1 MIRTLL
7 VRGMVVGVIA
17 GLLTFGI
24 AKIFGEPQVDKAI
37 AFESEMDAVKEAQAH
52 MAADANATAG
62 ATASTGTAAQAMDDM
77 ANMANGTAANDAA
90 SHSHG
95 DEEEELVSRK
105 NQASWGLL
113 TATLTYGAA
122 FGGIFA
128 LVYAFALGRIQGVS
142 PRGLAALLALA
153 AFITIALAPMLKYP
167 ANPPAV
173 GNPDT
178 IGPRTGLYLSMLVIS
193 IGAMISA
200 VLTGRGLARKHGL
213 WTASLAGG
221 ALFIAIVVVAQL
233 VLPDVQEVPDN
244 FPAVVLWRFR
254 VANLGMQAT
263 LWTTMG
269 LLFGYLTE
277 RSFQTRSAVLRP
289 AH

>member
-17 GLLTFGI
+17 GLLQFGI
-24 AKIFGEPQVDKAI
+24 GKIFGEPQVDKAI

-52 MAADANATAG
+52 MAADANAG
-62 ATASTGTAAQAMDDM
+62 AATGSTTQAM
-77 ANMANGTAANDAA
+77 ANMANGAPANDAA
-90 SHSHG
+90 SHSHDGG
-95 DEEEELVSRK
+95 DEELVSRK

-113 TATLTYGAA
+113 TGTLTYGAA

-128 LVYAFALGRIQGVS
+128 LVYAFALGRVGGVS

-153 AFITIALAPMLKYP
+153 AFITISVVPDLKYP

-173 GNPDT
+173 GNADT

-193 IGAMISA
+193 IGAMVSA
-200 VLTGRGLARKHGL
+200 VLTGRGLMRKHGL

-233 VLPDVQEVPDN
+233 VLPDVQEVPDQ

-254 VANLGMQAT
+254 IANLGMQAT
-263 LWTTMG
+263 LWATMG

-277 RSFQTRSAVLRP
+277 RSFQARTAVLLP

>member
-1 MIRTLL
+1 MLRTLL

-24 AKIFGEPQVDKAI
+24 GKIFGEPQVDKAI
-37 AFESEMDAVKEAQAH
+37 AFESEMDAVKAAQQH
-52 MAADANATAG
+52 MAADANAAP
-62 ATASTGTAAQAMDDM
+62 STGQTGDTM
-77 ANMANGTAANDAA
+77 AGMAGTGGDAA
-90 SHSHG
+90 GHSHG
-95 DEEEELVSRK
+95 GEEEELVSRPV
-105 NQASWGLL
+105 QASWGLL
-113 TATLTYGAA
+113 TATVVYGAS

-128 LVYAFALGRIQGVS
+128 LVYAFALGRFTGVG

-153 AFITIALAPMLKYP
+153 AFIAIVLAPALKYP

-178 IGPRTGLYLSMLVIS
+178 IGPRTGLYLAMIVIS
-193 IGAMISA
+193 IGAMVSA
-200 VLTGRGLARKHGL
+200 ILVGRGLFRKHGL
-213 WTASLAGG
+213 WAAVISGG
-221 ALFIAIVVVAQL
+221 ALYIAVVLIAQL
-233 VLPDVQEVPDN
+233 ILPDVQEVPEN
-244 FPAVVLWRFR
+244 FPALVLWRFR
-254 VANLGMQAT
+254 MANVGIQAV

-277 RSFQTRSAVLRP
+277 RSFQAGRAVLRT

>member
-24 AKIFGEPQVDKAI
+24 GKIFGEPQVDKAI
-37 AFESEMDAVKEAQAH
+37 AFESEMDAVKEAQQQ
-52 MAADANATAG
+52 MASTASGTAG
-62 ATASTGTAAQAMDDM
+62 ASTTQAGDAMAGM
-77 ANMANGTAANDAA
+77 ANMADAGSA
-90 SHSHG
+90 THDHG
-95 DEEEELVSRK
+95 DEELVSRK
-105 NQASWGLL
+105 MQASWGLL
-113 TATLTYGAA
+113 TATVVYGAA

-128 LVYAFALGRIQGVS
+128 LVYAFALGRIGGVS

-153 AFITIALAPMLKYP
+153 AFVAITVAPMLKYP
-167 ANPPAV
+167 ANPPSV
-173 GNPDT
+173 GNPET
-178 IGPRTGLYLSMLVIS
+178 IGPRTGLYLSMIVIS

-200 VLTGRGLARKHGL
+200 VLTGRSLLRKHGL

-233 VLPDVQEVPDN
+233 VLPDVQEVPEQ

-254 VANLGMQAT
+254 IANLGMQAT
-263 LWTTMG
+263 LWGSMG

-277 RSFQTRSAVLRP
+277 RSLQVRSGMLRP

>member
-24 AKIFGEPQVDKAI
+24 GKIFGEPQVDKAI
-37 AFESEMDAVKEAQAH
+37 AFESEMDAVKAAQQH
-52 MAADANATAG
+52 MAADANAAP
-62 ATASTGTAAQAMDDM
+62 STGQTGDTM
-77 ANMANGTAANDAA
+77 AGMAGTGGDAA
-90 SHSHG
+90 GHSHG
-95 DEEEELVSRK
+95 GEEEELVSRPV
-105 NQASWGLL
+105 QSSWGLL
-113 TATLTYGAA
+113 TATLVYGAA

-128 LVYAFALGRIQGVS
+128 LVYAFALGRIGGVS

-153 AFITIALAPMLKYP
+153 AFVAIALAPMLKYP

-200 VLTGRGLARKHGL
+200 VLTGRGLMRKHGL
-213 WTASLAGG
+213 WTASIAAG
-221 ALFIAIVVVAQL
+221 ALFIAIIVVAQL
-233 VLPDVQEVPDN
+233 ALPDVQEVPDQ

-254 VANLGMQAT
+254 IANLAMQAT

-277 RSFQTRSAVLRP
+277 RSFQTSRAVLRP

>member
-37 AFESEMDAVKEAQAH
+37 AFESEMDAVKEAQAKL
-52 MAADANATAG
+52 AASANST
-62 ATASTGTAAQAMDDM
+62 TGTTTSAAEAGDAM
-77 ANMANGTAANDAA
+77 ANMAGTDADA
-90 SHSHG
+90 HDHDG
-95 DEEEELVSRK
+95 EEELVSRK
-105 NQASWGLL
+105 MQASWGLL

-128 LVYAFALGRIQGVS
+128 LVYAFALGRIGGVS

-153 AFITIALAPMLKYP
+153 AFITISVVPSLKYP

-173 GNPDT
+173 GDPDT

-193 IGAMISA
+193 IGAMISSIL
-200 VLTGRGLARKHGL
+200 VSRGLVRKHGL
-213 WTASLAGG
+213 WTASLTGG
-221 ALFIAIVVVAQL
+221 ALFIAIVLVAQL
-233 VLPDVQEVPDN
+233 LLPDVQEVPDQ
-244 FPAVVLWRFR
+244 FPAIVLWRFR
-254 VANLGMQAT
+254 IANLGMQAT

-277 RSFQTRSAVLRP
+277 RSFQVRAGVLRP

>member
-24 AKIFGEPQVDKAI
+24 GKIFGEPQVDKAI
-37 AFESEMDAVKEAQAH
+37 AFESEMDAVKAAQQH
-52 MAADANATAG
+52 MAADANAAP
-62 ATASTGTAAQAMDDM
+62 STGQTGDTM
-77 ANMANGTAANDAA
+77 AGMAGTGGDAA
-90 SHSHG
+90 GHSHG
-95 DEEEELVSRK
+95 GEEEELVSRPV
-105 NQASWGLL
+105 QASWGLL
-113 TATLTYGAA
+113 TATLVYGAA

-128 LVYAFALGRIQGVS
+128 LVYAFALGRIGGVS

-153 AFITIALAPMLKYP
+153 AFVAIALAPMLKYP

-200 VLTGRGLARKHGL
+200 VLTGRGLMRKHGL
-213 WTASLAGG
+213 WTASIAAG
-221 ALFIAIVVVAQL
+221 ALFIAIIVVAQL
-233 VLPDVQEVPDN
+233 ALPDVQEVPDQ

-254 VANLGMQAT
+254 IANLAMQAT

-277 RSFQTRSAVLRP
+277 RSFQTSRAVLRP

>member
-37 AFESEMDAVKEAQAH
+37 AFESEMDAVKEAQAQ
-52 MAADANATAG
+52 M
-62 ATASTGTAAQAMDDM
+62 ASTANSSSSAASTSQAGDAM
-77 ANMANGTAANDAA
+77 ANMTNMAGVSSDT
-90 SHSHG
+90 HG
-95 DEEEELVSRK
+95 DEELVSRK
-105 NQASWGLL
+105 MQASWGLL

-128 LVYAFALGRIQGVS
+128 LVYAFALGRIGGVS

-153 AFITIALAPMLKYP
+153 AFVTISVVPDLKYP

-200 VLTGRGLARKHGL
+200 VLTGRSLVRKHGL

-233 VLPDVQEVPDN
+233 VLPDVQEVPDQ
-244 FPAVVLWRFR
+244 FPAIVLWRFR
-254 VANLGMQAT
+254 IANLGMQAT
-263 LWTTMG
+263 LWATMG

-277 RSFQTRSAVLRP
+277 RSFQARSAVLRP

>member
-17 GLLTFGI
+17 GLLQFGI

-37 AFESEMDAVKEAQAH
+37 AFESEMDAVKEAQEH
-52 MAADANATAG
+52 MAADANSGG
-62 ATASTGTAAQAMDDM
+62 AAASTAQVMDTM
-77 ANMANGTAANDAA
+77 SNMANGTATNDAA
-90 SHSHG
+90 SHSHDG
-95 DEEEELVSRK
+95 GEEELVSRK

-113 TATLTYGAA
+113 TGTLTYGAA

-128 LVYAFALGRIQGVS
+128 LVYAFALGRIGGVS

-153 AFITIALAPMLKYP
+153 AFITIALVPMLKYP

-173 GNPDT
+173 GDPDT

-213 WTASLAGG
+213 WTASIAGG
-221 ALFIAIVVVAQL
+221 ALFIAIVAVAQL
-233 VLPDVQEVPDN
+233 VLPDVQEVPDQ

-254 VANLGMQAT
+254 IANLGMHAT
-263 LWTTMG
+263 LWGSMG

-277 RSFQTRSAVLRP
+277 RSFQARNAVLRP